1 MPDELASNL
10 SRSSKT
16 GKVWKTHG
24 AGGAQGG
31 VMAVSRGVLGGVPG
45 RGREVETLELGTE
58 CGRQLT
64 RSTQVLGP

>member
-1 MPDELASNL
+1 
-10 SRSSKT
+10 
-16 GKVWKTHG
+16 
-24 AGGAQGG
+24 
-31 VMAVSRGVLGGVPG
+31 MAVSRGVLGGVPG